1 MKIAGYSLTEIQAKK
16 DPNFKR
22 SSINTNIEFTDII
35 KEKLEFLK
43 DSEALKATFKFSVNY
58 KGDENKEDLQNNQAE
73 VSFKGFLMLSVSKDE
88 SKEFIKSWKK
98 KEVPKNMVLPLYN
111 FILKKCSIK
120 ALQLEED
127 MGLPSH
133 LPLPQ
138 VQPQK
143 NN

>member
-1 MKIAGYSLTEIQAKK
+1 MKIAGYSLTEIKARK
-16 DPNFKR
+16 DPSFKR
-22 SSINTNIEFTDII
+22 SSINTNIEFINI
-35 KEKLEFLK
+35 EKEKLDFLK
-43 DSEALKATFKFSVNY
+43 DSEALKASFKFYVNY
-58 KGDENKEDLQNNQAE
+58 TGEEKKGETDNQAE
-73 VSFKGFLMLSVSKDE
+73 VSFEGFLMLSVSKDE

-120 ALQLEED
+120 ALQMEED

>member
-1 MKIAGYSLTEIQAKK
+1 MKIVGYNLTEIQAKK

-43 DSEALKATFKFSVNY
+43 DSEALKTTFKFSVNY
-58 KGDENKEDLQNNQAE
+58 KDGKNKEDDQAE